1 MKAGTSKTIMNCPL
15 VLGAMMEENMT
26 ARIAKHLLAA
36 LAGGAGLIGLA
47 VSGAAA
53 EDMSLGKQLFTEACA
68 VCHGV
73 DGRGHGEFA
82 AELKVPP
89 TDLTKLL
96 KDNGDVYPF
105 VKVYHIIDGRSGTR
119 GHGDSKMPIWGNVFS
134 REATG
139 GTQPFSAELLVRA
152 RMVALV
158 DYIESI
164 QEK

>member
-1 MKAGTSKTIMNCPL
+1 
-15 VLGAMMEENMT
+15 MT
-26 ARIAKHLLAA
+26 ARIGKYLVAA
-36 LAGGAGLIGLA
+36 LVGGAGVVGLA
-47 VSGAAA
+47 GPSAAA
-53 EDMSLGKQLFTEACA
+53 DDMAMGKQLYTEACA
-68 VCHGV
+68 VCHGA

-82 AELKVPP
+82 DELKVPP
-89 TDLTKLL
+89 PDLTKLL